1 MRVNGLVMSRMMRGG
16 ALMKLADEA
25 CGSSA
30 WLHSESLCLTAS
42 VDSCNFRHPIRAGAA
57 VFFDSYVTFTSQKT
71 MEIEVVVH
79 RGCIDPESKFPGKSY
94 GAC

>member
-1 MRVNGLVMSRMMRGG
+1 MMRGG

-25 CGSSA
+25 TGSTA
-30 WLHSESLCLTAS
+30 YLHSGGICLTAS

-79 RGCIDPESKFPGKSY
+79 SAAINAVSE
-94 GAC
+94 